1 MQVRRRC
8 IRQSHTTRQYLQYFL
23 FRLGRA
29 LVRLGKKPEE
39 PASAAASSQS
49 SPQLAVINPG
59 VNNLSPTM
67 KTDIANRCVLQALHL
82 RHHFSCI
89 HVQCSLQ
96 TAGNHRGLQASVVD
110 TASSEPTAR
119 IRVQSLVAAEAV
131 RARFADHLLTLSHHL
146 LLSESSSNS

>member
-1 MQVRRRC
+1 MQVRSTC
-8 IRQSHTTRQYLQYFL
+8 IREFCFNGVISPCFL

-82 RHHFSCI
+82 RHLCSCI

-96 TAGNHRGLQASVVD
+96 AAGNHRGLQASVVD
-110 TASSEPTAR
+110 AASSEPTAR